1 MNDQEFSRKR
11 VRSREITNPDGDH
24 SLQKCQ
30 RLSNNQ
36 EEYIIKLDSVRELI
50 PDIHMVCLI
59 NLIEK
64 GVIVMFRYCQSKS
77 LFPLA
82 TQRIQCS
89 II

>member
-11 VRSREITNPDGDH
+11 IRSRDITNPDGDH

-36 EEYIIKLDSVRELI
+36 EEYIIKLDSVRGLI
-50 PDIHMVCLI
+50 PDIHMVWST

-64 GVIVMFRYCQSKS
+64 GVILKFRYCQSKS
-77 LFPLA
+77 SFPLD
-82 TQRIQCS
+82 TQKIQCS